1 MANLI
6 LDDGN
11 VFSGK
16 SFGYEG
22 DVDGELVFNT
32 GMMGYPES
40 LTDPS
45 YSGQILV
52 ITFPLVG
59 NYGVPEADKNDL
71 DWPFESDKIQIKGLI
86 VSEYSIKNSHHSAV
100 KSLSNWIVI
109 SSVE

>member
-40 LTDPS
+40 LTDPKA
-45 YSGQILV
+45 YSGQHGDHL
-52 ITFPLVG
+52 PLVG
-59 NYGVPEADKNDL
+59 NCWCSG
-71 DWPFESDKIQIKGLI
+71 S
-86 VSEYSIKNSHHSAV
+86 
-100 KSLSNWIVI
+100 
-109 SSVE
+109 